1 MELGGYVIELQ
12 VRDQRRS
19 CAIRGQKCRQG
30 EAGARSVMEQ
40 QAMAGNASPTP
51 PTSSASTGS
60 LGGTT
65 AGGNLLTSTAD
76 SIGVTG
82 ENSASVLPP
91 RRRLGKIAA

>member
-1 MELGGYVIELQ
+1 MEP
-12 VRDQRRS
+12 
-19 CAIRGQKCRQG
+19 
-30 EAGARSVMEQ
+30 